1 MTKDESSSYLH
12 HLIPK
17 PSTSYSTRNSENL
30 PPIRANHSFF
40 KDNFFSSTI
49 IKWNKLGSKIC
60 CFPSCKL
67 FRNRILEF
75 VRPQPDNIFNAPNSL
90 GLTYLTRVRVGLS
103 HLHELK
109 FCHNFR
115 DSLNPICNCGNAIK

>member
-17 PSTSYSTRNSENL
+17 PSTSYSTRNSESL

-40 KDNFFSSTI
+40 KDNFFFI
-49 IKWNKLGSKIC
+49 YHHKMKIC

-109 FCHNFR
+109 FRHNFR
-115 DSLNPICNCGNAIK
+115 DSLNPICNCGNATK